1 MAAQA
6 KQAYVPQRS
15 AGNPPPHPKLPPPP
29 HSSPRAVLPDDEPRL
44 ICPRSSIEREF
55 DEWEGRNGSELMRN
69 HDDQESGRVKSR
81 FFGEWKRT
89 DQAQS
94 VSAPARELI
103 GELLDIAGPGHHRYT
118 ADGRQCVAVIWAG
131 QKHIAELL
139 RLTVPGVRSRM
150 RVAARAGLI
159 NRMKR
164 PFGRSSLTVIE
175 LTLPSVAAAPIEEAP
190 NAGQSDC
197 SGSRRALKFHPSVR
211 GSLNAQCVEVASHL
225 SNAASNRSAET
236 NQSHNHTD
244 ESAKGLS
251 PSSGSKDTDTNA
263 TNEPTF
269 NQKLQVRNALIDLG
283 VTPTAAPKMQA
294 MMDHRIL
301 AAIVTVVTLLKR
313 QRAKSSEFFKSKA
326 ATGSW
331 IGSIVFNGQQ
341 FGAWIRKDL
350 EGDARGEK
358 AMDYL
363 DGACMIA
370 EQEYPD

>member
-1 MAAQA
+1 MAAIA
-6 KQAYVPQRS
+6 MQAYVPPRS
-15 AGNPPPHPKLPPPP
+15 VGNPPPHPKSQPSS
-29 HSSPRAVLPDDEPRL
+29 HSSPRADLPDDEPRL
-44 ICPRSSIEREF
+44 ICPRSSIESAF
-55 DEWEGRNGSELMRN
+55 DEWEGRNGAELIRN
-69 HDDQESGRVKSR
+69 HDDEESGRVKSR

-103 GELLDIAGPGHHRYT
+103 RELLDIAGPEHHRYT

-159 NRMKR
+159 SRMKR
-164 PFGRSSLTVIE
+164 PFGRSSLTVVE
-175 LTLPSVAAAPIEEAP
+175 LTLPAVAAAPIEEAP
-190 NAGQSDC
+190 NTGQSDC
-197 SGSRRALKFHPSVR
+197 SGSRRALKFQPSVR

-236 NQSHNHTD
+236 NQSHHHTD

-269 NQKLQVRNALIDLG
+269 DQKSKVRTALIQLG
-283 VTPTAAPKMQA
+283 VSPKAAAKMQA
-294 MMDHRIL
+294 STEHRTL
-301 AAIVTVVTLLKR
+301 VAIVTVVEILRR
-313 QRAKSSEFFKSKA
+313 QRPTADFLKNPGA
-326 ATGSW
+326 RGAW
-331 IGSIVFNGQQ
+331 IGSIVFRGKS
-341 FGAWIRKDL
+341 FGAWIRNEL
-350 EGDARGEK
+350 EGNARAEAAIEVLDDAG
-358 AMDYL
+358 
-363 DGACMIA
+363 MID
-370 EQEYPD
+370 EEEYPD

>member
-1 MAAQA
+1 MAAIA
-6 KQAYVPQRS
+6 MQAYVPQRS
-15 AGNPPPHPKLPPPP
+15 AGNPPPHPKSPPPP
-29 HSSPRAVLPDDEPRL
+29 HSSPRAELPDDEPRL

-55 DEWEGRNGSELMRN
+55 DEWEGRNGSELIRN

-164 PFGRSSLTVIE
+164 PFGRSSLTVVE
-175 LTLPSVAAAPIEEAP
+175 LTLPTVAAAPIEEAP

-211 GSLNAQCVEVASHL
+211 GSLNAQCVDCL
-225 SNAASNRSAET
+225 LYT
-236 NQSHNHTD
+236 
-244 ESAKGLS
+244 S
-251 PSSGSKDTDTNA
+251 PSPRD
-263 TNEPTF
+263 
-269 NQKLQVRNALIDLG
+269 
-283 VTPTAAPKMQA
+283 
-294 MMDHRIL
+294 
-301 AAIVTVVTLLKR
+301 
-313 QRAKSSEFFKSKA
+313 
-326 ATGSW
+326 
-331 IGSIVFNGQQ
+331 
-341 FGAWIRKDL
+341 
-350 EGDARGEK
+350 
-358 AMDYL
+358 
-363 DGACMIA
+363 
-370 EQEYPD
+370 